1 MIVINIVN
9 GIYTHTLKGDDRMD
23 NAELGRRLKAA
34 RLAKKMTQSDV
45 VGNFI
50 TRNMLSQIES
60 GSATPS
66 MKTLEYLAGVLE
78 IPMDKLLSETGETTA
93 APESYTELLRA
104 KRLLR
109 EEKFDDIL
117 QTCEAAGDTADEMH
131 AIRSIAH
138 LRIAHKLAENEET
151 ESLQLAVMHARS
163 AAQEAAVGI
172 YANADRIAKANQLIA
187 KLAQYLSSY
196 YSNLANP
203 QTG

>member
-1 MIVINIVN
+1 
-9 GIYTHTLKGDDRMD
+9 MD

-78 IPMDKLLSETGETTA
+78 IPIDRLLSESGESTSTDGYA
-93 APESYTELLRA
+93 VLSDA

-109 EEKFDDIL
+109 EDKFEEIL
-117 QTCEAAGDTADEMH
+117 ETCEPQGVAADELH

-138 LRIAHKLAENEET
+138 LKIAHRMAESEET

-163 AAQEAAVGI
+163 AAKEAEIGI
-172 YANADRIAKANQLIA
+172 YANADRIARANQLIT
-187 KLAQYLSSY
+187 KIAQYLSSY
-196 YSNLANP
+196 YSNRANP
-203 QTG
+203 QQG